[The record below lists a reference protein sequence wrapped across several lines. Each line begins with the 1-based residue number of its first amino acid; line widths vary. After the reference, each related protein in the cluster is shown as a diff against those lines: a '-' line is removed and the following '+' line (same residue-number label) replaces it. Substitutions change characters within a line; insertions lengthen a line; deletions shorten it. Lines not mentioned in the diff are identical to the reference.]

1 MVPQNCCGNGALTKI
16 RGKVRDSRK
25 TPNKM
30 LSVLVGL
37 EFERTKP
44 DIKIPRIEKAI
55 ELRIN
60 IFTRFMGSK
69 FHIGE
74 TAIVT
79 AEAQISESE
88 SILFSMLAIMSKNL
102 AD

>member
-1 MVPQNCCGNGALTKI
+1 MVPQNCCGHGALVKM
-16 RGKVRDSRK
+16 RGRESDSRK
-25 TPNKM
+25 KPNKT
-30 LSVLVGL
+30 LSSLAG
-37 EFERTKP
+37 FECEMINP
-44 DIKIPRIEKAI
+44 DAKIPRIEKAI
-55 ELRIN
+55 ELRIK
-60 IFTRFMGSK
+60 IFIRFIGSK